1 MSTCPLSYI
10 KDNDHKYG
18 VIVSSHG
25 PKTSK
30 VIGLQCH
37 FCITFSQ
44 EEKVGS
50 KHKATTKVQEWSA
63 PFHYD
68 NIENHMF
75 TQHRM
80 KWLEYD
86 VIHSN
91 YEHD

>member
-1 MSTCPLSYI
+1 MLTRSLSYV
-10 KDNDHKYG
+10 KNNDHKYG
-18 VIVSSHG
+18 VIISSCG
-25 PKTSK
+25 PKNSK

-37 FCITFSQ
+37 FCITFNQ
-44 EEKVGS
+44 EEKVDS
-50 KHKATTKVQEWSA
+50 KHKVMTKMQGWSA
-63 PFHYD
+63 PSHYD
-68 NIENHMF
+68 NIENHML